1 MKLNK
6 RIALLAATT
15 AAAVATTA
23 SAQWQLTGNT
33 GTNTLGSTNSADFV
47 FKTNNT
53 TRGVVT
59 AGGNVG
65 IGTTSPA
72 KLLHVNQSGSP
83 QVRLSDPTAN
93 VFWDIWAG
101 SNFLISRVTSGVSAD
116 WIKFDDVNH
125 GVRIGPSAQF
135 FISLAAGSVG
145 RVGIG
150 TTSPSDMLEVA
161 GEITPAADCSGNNIG
176 GDVGR
181 WNTIYARN
189 GTIQTSDAR
198 MKENIAD
205 INYGLDAVMKLRPVS
220 FTWKNDPA
228 YGTKLGLIA
237 QELRKVI
244 PEVVKGDE
252 DGGMMGVFYSDLIP
266 VVIKAVQEQQGE
278 TVERAGEHRA
288 ISATS
293 EGLDARLARL
303 EKLVN
308 EGSAAGVESSDIAGA
323 ARLDQ
328 NDPNP
333 TGEMTSISYFI
344 PNSAAK
350 AELVISEIGSGK
362 VTERIA
368 LTGRGSGEISVRVK
382 EYRNG
387 TYIYSMVVD
396 GRTVASRKMVVA
408 K

>member
-6 RIALLAATT
+6 RIALLAATI

-161 GEITPAADCSGNNIG
+161 GEMPSLPAAVEVAAYRIVVEALTNVARHTASPRAVVLLRPADDVLVVEVRDAAPHQGEWAPGVGLASMRERALEIG
-176 GDVGR
+176 GTFV
-181 WNTIYARN
+181 
-189 GTIQTSDAR
+189 
-198 MKENIAD
+198 
-205 INYGLDAVMKLRPVS
+205 
-220 FTWKNDPA
+220 
-228 YGTKLGLIA
+228 
-237 QELRKVI
+237 
-244 PEVVKGDE
+244 
-252 DGGMMGVFYSDLIP
+252 
-266 VVIKAVQEQQGE
+266 
-278 TVERAGEHRA
+278 
-288 ISATS
+288 
-293 EGLDARLARL
+293 
-303 EKLVN
+303 
-308 EGSAAGVESSDIAGA
+308 AGA
-323 ARLDQ
+323 TAHGGRVR
-328 NDPNP
+328 
-333 TGEMTSISYFI
+333 
-344 PNSAAK
+344 
-350 AELVISEIGSGK
+350 AELPLEP
-362 VTERIA
+362 A
-368 LTGRGSGEISVRVK
+368 
-382 EYRNG
+382 
-387 TYIYSMVVD
+387 VVSP
-396 GRTVASRKMVVA
+396 R
-408 K
+408 